1 MCGNSHCIEH
11 NKTQQN
17 NTTQNTTEQKL
28 GKNMT
33 IATYKAIGK
42 INKRRK
48 VKKVNKMAK
57 TKEINVN
64 LTPVKKTHMRV
75 EIIGDSDLMLN
86 KMGRYT
92 QKKMIWEQEHPK
104 GSTLPDLYNQPTN
117 PWEKVITSIY
127 WLNPIEF
134 HDEDISLY
142 SEEEWRKYMTENQ
155 PCILAQA
162 FLKSFKEAVITFYK
176 SSGLKGSDLR
186 RSMVLIGKLCP
197 ITFAENRLHK
207 NIVNTQEDGRGSAVL
222 LEANVFS
229 GWRTEIE
236 FMTPSNVFP
245 KESMLSIIQSTGEFI
260 GIGSQRANGYGRY
273 HIGNVDLLS

>member
-1 MCGNSHCIEH
+1 
-11 NKTQQN
+11 
-17 NTTQNTTEQKL
+17 
-28 GKNMT
+28 
-33 IATYKAIGK
+33 
-42 INKRRK
+42 
-48 VKKVNKMAK
+48 
-57 TKEINVN
+57 
-64 LTPVKKTHMRV
+64 
-75 EIIGDSDLMLN
+75 
-86 KMGRYT
+86 
-92 QKKMIWEQEHPK
+92 
-104 GSTLPDLYNQPTN
+104 
-117 PWEKVITSIY
+117 
-127 WLNPIEF
+127 
-134 HDEDISLY
+134 
-142 SEEEWRKYMTENQ
+142 MTENQ

-260 GIGSQRANGYGRY
+260 GIGSQRANGFGRY